1 MYFTETFVR
10 DFALYVQY
18 AIATT
23 RLVTFDSIVTVPI
36 ANANTVVC
44 SVSF

>member
-23 RLVTFDSIVTVPI
+23 DI
-36 ANANTVVC
+36 ANGIHLFGFIRVPV
-44 SVSF
+44 